1 MITVPG
7 ESLSL
12 KGYLSI
18 QTSTNN
24 KKSFWYGYRDLTE
37 MEKSLSLQELV
48 PRAAGQPPPPRLHF
62 SLPCFCL
69 HLPFCLSIFPS
80 ISASMTLSL
89 LPLCLCFSL
98 FLKKDQWNDRRAKV
112 ILPQHHQP
120 KRNNFWHI
128 SPHTNFHALWI
139 TKPNFGNSVLM
150 RYSLN
155 LQKLMV
161 YNQNYYGSDISYD
174 WFRIGNKERYI
185 WKTCTRNIMIPS
197 CMFVW

>member
-1 MITVPG
+1 MDTEISQKWKRAWACRSWCPG
-7 ESLSL
+7 GWGACRTASPSPPPFLSLSPPP
-12 KGYLSI
+12 YLS
-18 QTSTNN
+18 
-24 KKSFWYGYRDLTE
+24 
-37 MEKSLSLQELV
+37 
-48 PRAAGQPPPPRLHF
+48 PRLHF
-62 SLPCFCL
+62 SLPPHLHFSLSCFSL

-98 FLKKDQWNDRRAKV
+98 FLKKDQWNDRRAQV
-112 ILPQHHQP
+112 ILRQHHQP

-150 RYSLN
+150 RYFLN